1 MAFESV
7 TNMINEEL
15 PKLQSQFDEILA
27 ELKRNHGKKKDFLKN
42 PSNLE
47 WREIDGTFTF
57 EEALKKAE
65 EIGDGW
71 RVPTLKELWYSIN
84 RNIEEKSDMNFWT
97 NQDVL
102 YSNAKGKI
110 WGVKKSGYSS
120 WNEKGSELYLKLVRG
135 KSFYENIQFERDGD
149 FIKDLTNGLMWSDQ
163 TSENRVNWKNAIEH
177 CKKCQKGGYS
187 DWRLPTIEE
196 LFSITDQR
204 KTSNPFVNKM
214 FKNVK
219 SDWYWSH
226 SISKTHSSGSWVL
239 GFYYGSVYWDDQ
251 TNSYFAVCVRD
262 L

>member
-71 RVPTLKELWYSIN
+71 RVPTFKELWYSID

-102 YSNAKGKI
+102 YSSAKGKI
-110 WGVKKSGYSS
+110 WGVKKKGFSS

-135 KSFYENIQFERDGD
+135 ESFYEDIQFERDGD
-149 FIKDLTNGLMWSDQ
+149 FVKDLTNGLMWSDQ
-163 TSENRVNWKNAIEH
+163 TSENKMNWKSAIEH

-204 KTSNPFVNKM
+204 KTSNLFVNKM
-214 FKNVK
+214 FKNVNPY
-219 SDWYWSH
+219 WYWSF
-226 SISKTHSSGSWVL
+226 SISNTYISASWIV
-239 GFYYGSVYWDDQ
+239 GFYDGNDSWNSQAGS
-251 TNSYFAVCVRD
+251 SFAVCVRD